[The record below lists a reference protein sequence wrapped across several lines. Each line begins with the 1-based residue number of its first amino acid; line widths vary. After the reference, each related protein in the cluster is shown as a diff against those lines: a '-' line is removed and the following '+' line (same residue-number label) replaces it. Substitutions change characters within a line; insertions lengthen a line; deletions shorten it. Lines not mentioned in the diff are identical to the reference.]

1 MIPFNYRELRENAE
15 HVLRSMQRR
24 YPGYVSRGRLT
35 AQEAEDRFAIQ
46 AATIDLLRELE
57 KTEQLI

>member
-1 MIPFNYRELRENAE
+1 MIPFDYRELRENAE

-35 AQEAEDRFAIQ
+35 AMEMDARLKIQ
-46 AATIDLLRELE
+46 QATIDLLVELE
-57 KTEQLI
+57 RSERLL

>member
-1 MIPFNYRELRENAE
+1 MIAYNYRELRENAE

-35 AQEAEDRFAIQ
+35 KTEMLERFNIQ
-46 AATIDLLRELE
+46 HATIELLMELE
-57 KTEQLI
+57 KSERLL

>member
-1 MIPFNYRELRENAE
+1 MIAFNYRELRENAE

-35 AQEAEDRFAIQ
+35 TQEAEDRFAVQ
-46 AATIDLLRELE
+46 AATIELLRELE
-57 KTEQLI
+57 KTELLI